1 MIQMK
6 IKARTNS
13 DPELDDRYLVSP
25 KSMHGMQSFQH
36 PLKALDTP
44 SPTGVSDRA
53 TAMLASAVLQNLR
66 IITRKISSMLQIEAK
81 LGDQKINNVINVI
94 YKPKQTY
101 FENKNNNVKN
111 NSQLLWITLKSLI
124 SPKPIKHVTKIMLKF
139 MIKYKMD
146 LMSILFQILNKL
158 WKNGEF
164 VLDEVSYFENQV
176 VNPNNGLN
184 NFKKLSLR
192 ELKNII
198 FDQQN
203 KFPKQI
209 IKKYF

>member
-1 MIQMK
+1 
-6 IKARTNS
+6 
-13 DPELDDRYLVSP
+13 
-25 KSMHGMQSFQH
+25 MQSFQH

-66 IITRKISSMLQIEAK
+66 IITQKISSMLQIEAK

-209 IKKYF
+209 IKKYFSCDWLGGVR